1 MKSFGRNYV
10 DPKRQATGLAG
21 EVFRDGYATVN
32 ILSSGTGPQGEVE
45 VRFLGDLY
53 KPETQRVQ
61 LKQVAKPFAA
71 FTWIARWNNDGIAET
86 IRVALASVEALR
98 LTRTKVRNSQ

>member
-1 MKSFGRNYV
+1 MKSLGRNYV

-32 ILSSGTGPQGEVE
+32 ILSSGTSPQGEVE

-86 IRVALASVEALR
+86 IRVALASVQALR
-98 LTRTKVRNSQ
+98 ANRNTVRNSQ